1 MGDKTTRP
9 RHNTGVAAGIK
20 FINNLFSSG
29 LLIGIC
35 LKSIMLY
42 GDGGGGWGVGG
53 NDLYIQYWA
62 GRTRQD
68 GKDNNN

>member
-42 GDGGGGWGVGG
+42 GDGGGMVGG
-53 NDLYIQYWA
+53 GGQ
-62 GRTRQD
+62 
-68 GKDNNN
+68 